1 MKGAQAMSDDKMQVT
16 AKDSKSL
23 LTKGDLIKSWLIW
36 ENFPQTC
43 YNYERMM
50 GQAIAH
56 VFTPIVITMN
66 LRRKKI

>member
-36 ENFPQTC
+36 EIFRRPVT
-43 YNYERMM
+43 
-50 GQAIAH
+50 
-56 VFTPIVITMN
+56 TMSG
-66 LRRKKI
+66 

>member
-56 VFTPIVITMN
+56 DFTPIVKN
-66 LRRKKI
+66 FNNN